1 MVVSWLFKFS
11 DNDLDPHGSRAK
23 VDKEDVAT
31 SKV

>member
-11 DNDLDPHGSRAK
+11 NRDLDPHGRRAK